1 MSVSVNTIKRLLAI
15 LIGVLVIT
23 YLISLNMENH
33 YVVLNT
39 KWFSND
45 FLFAIAGGTFASLVV
60 VLVCEI
66 IKYRQI
72 KIATEGA
79 LFSNL
84 ANLYGQFLII
94 KGNCTRALKS
104 HNIVPDNLIQ
114 ATCDNSMMLAD
125 HINGLDYTTYRNN
138 NKIREILDKFKIEKY
153 SALKN
158 VLISFAN
165 LRVAIRED
173 SIILLQQKNRDIV
186 TSDCPN
192 TQGTLNKIKSQ
203 TATILTYLD
212 QIISQIDNELQNKY
226 NWQSLKKTMNI
237 YQDNFEAK
245 TLRDY
250 MNEDVVVF

>member
-1 MSVSVNTIKRLLAI
+1 MSVSVNTIKRLLGI
-15 LIGVLVIT
+15 LIGVLVIN

-33 YVVLNT
+33 YIVSNT
-39 KWFSND
+39 KWLSND

-72 KIATEGA
+72 KRATEGA
-79 LFSNL
+79 MFSYL

-94 KGNCTRALKS
+94 KGNCTRTLKS

-114 ATCDNSMMLAD
+114 STCDKSMMLAD
-125 HINGLDYTTYRNN
+125 YINGIDYTPYRKN
-138 NKIREILDKFKIEKY
+138 NKIREILDQFKKEKFF
-153 SALKN
+153 ALKN
-158 VLISFAN
+158 ALISFAN

-212 QIISQIDNELQNKY
+212 QIISQLDKELQNKY
-226 NWQSLKKTMNI
+226 NWQSLKQTLNT
-237 YQDNFEAK
+237 YQDTFEAK

>member
-1 MSVSVNTIKRLLAI
+1 MSVSVNTIKRLMGI
-15 LIGVLVIT
+15 LIGVLVIN

-33 YVVLNT
+33 YIVSNT
-39 KWFSND
+39 KWLSND
-45 FLFAIAGGTFASLVV
+45 FLFAIAGGIFASLVV

-72 KIATEGA
+72 KRATEGA
-79 LFSNL
+79 MFSYL

-94 KGNCTRALKS
+94 KGNCTRTLKS

-114 ATCDNSMMLAD
+114 STCDKSMMLAD
-125 HINGLDYTTYRNN
+125 YINGIDYTPYRKN
-138 NKIREILDKFKIEKY
+138 NKIREILDQFKKEKFF
-153 SALKN
+153 ALKN

-212 QIISQIDNELQNKY
+212 QIISQLDKELQNKY
-226 NWQSLKKTMNI
+226 NWQSLKQTLNT
-237 YQDNFEAK
+237 YQDTFEAK

>member
-15 LIGVLVIT
+15 LIAVLTIT
-23 YLISLNMENH
+23 YLVSLNMENH
-33 YVVLNT
+33 YIVLNT
-39 KWFSND
+39 KWLSND
-45 FLFAIAGGTFASLVV
+45 FLFAISGGAFASLVV
-60 VLVCEI
+60 VLACEI

-79 LFSNL
+79 LFSYL

-94 KGNCTRALKS
+94 KGNCTRTLRS

-114 ATCDNSMMLAD
+114 STCDNSMMLAD
-125 HINGLDYTTYRNN
+125 YINGIDYTPYCKN
-138 NKIREILDKFKIEKY
+138 NKIKEILDQFRKEKY
-153 SALKN
+153 SAMKN
-158 VLISFAN
+158 VLISFSN
-165 LRVAIRED
+165 LRIAIRED
-173 SIILLQQKNRDIV
+173 SIFLLQQKNRDVV

-192 TQGTLNKIKSQ
+192 TQGTLSKINSQ

-226 NWQSLKKTMNI
+226 NWQSLKKTMNV
-237 YQDNFEAK
+237 YQDNFEVK

-250 MNEDVVVF
+250 VNEDVIIF